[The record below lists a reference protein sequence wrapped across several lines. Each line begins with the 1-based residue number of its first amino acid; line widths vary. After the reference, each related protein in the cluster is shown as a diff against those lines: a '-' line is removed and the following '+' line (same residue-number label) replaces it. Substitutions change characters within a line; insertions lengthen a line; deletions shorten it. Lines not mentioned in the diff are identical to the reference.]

1 MKKRPVIGMMLGNIN
16 VDFTVELAHGI
27 YKYAHENNADTV
39 VLMSAPVSNLLGV
52 NNIEDIFYNTI
63 YDNYKFLDLD
73 VLIVTYASLYSFHE
87 NEYNQ
92 KFLEKFKDIPIVLLQ
107 DDYVNG
113 NNSTVTVD
121 NEKGFVECLEHLI
134 KDHGY
139 KNLCYVSG
147 PKNNYDSIKRKE
159 IFENVCSKHDIKITD
174 KQIVYGDFTE
184 NVDENILTL
193 LENNKNIDAIVF
205 ANDTMAIA
213 SYAVLEKHGYEV
225 GKDIAV
231 TGFDNLDTSVV
242 VHPALTTVSQ
252 DPVRIGYEGAKE
264 ALNLIN
270 KKQFNNVVLDT
281 KFVKRNSC
289 GCVSGDNI
297 YVSNETDK
305 DKIVKDVINYV
316 ITNSKMPI
324 STRKL
329 HSFVDEI
336 IELIIKNVD
345 NHIIFD
351 ILKNKIKSYSNNN
364 IIYCNVL
371 ERVFITVAKN
381 ILFLYP
387 EYTDKINSIIIDF
400 QDWFFHY
407 VNRLIVKES
416 NDSKNNTIAT
426 SYIIQR
432 MINNR
437 LSINETIEYVF
448 DQLKLID
455 VKSCYI
461 YLFKDVKKKKIS
473 KNWKIPDS
481 IYLSAYYDSKET
493 IIYKNNE
500 RIKVSFKEKLEIL
513 KNKDSF
519 AYSLFSGESQY
530 GFIVCEGSFKLSDSI
545 QSLLSQL
552 SMMFYVKEILDN
564 ENKYKNKLIS
574 SLNVIESK
582 NIILNNL
589 SLYDELT
596 NIYNRRGLIEKSL
609 DLINNS
615 DNKMFEIIFADLD
628 HLKEIN
634 DTFGHKEGDYA
645 IVAVSNILKS
655 TLPDGAIVGRLGGDE
670 FIGLYEIK
678 NKRDSKNIENTL
690 KKNFKN
696 LNSNSKKPY
705 YINASIGRFT
715 FNSNTK
721 IEISTLFDKAD
732 KYLYEAKKKRRN
744 SVRKK

>member
-351 ILKNKIKSYSNNN
+351 ILKNKIKSSLCRSRFREHWGKKSPL
-364 IIYCNVL
+364 CNGQL
-371 ERVFITVAKN
+371 
-381 ILFLYP
+381 LF
-387 EYTDKINSIIIDF
+387 
-400 QDWFFHY
+400 
-407 VNRLIVKES
+407 
-416 NDSKNNTIAT
+416 
-426 SYIIQR
+426 
-432 MINNR
+432 
-437 LSINETIEYVF
+437 
-448 DQLKLID
+448 
-455 VKSCYI
+455 
-461 YLFKDVKKKKIS
+461 
-473 KNWKIPDS
+473 
-481 IYLSAYYDSKET
+481 
-493 IIYKNNE
+493 
-500 RIKVSFKEKLEIL
+500 
-513 KNKDSF
+513 
-519 AYSLFSGESQY
+519 
-530 GFIVCEGSFKLSDSI
+530 
-545 QSLLSQL
+545 
-552 SMMFYVKEILDN
+552 
-564 ENKYKNKLIS
+564 
-574 SLNVIESK
+574 
-582 NIILNNL
+582 
-589 SLYDELT
+589 
-596 NIYNRRGLIEKSL
+596 
-609 DLINNS
+609 
-615 DNKMFEIIFADLD
+615 
-628 HLKEIN
+628 
-634 DTFGHKEGDYA
+634 
-645 IVAVSNILKS
+645 
-655 TLPDGAIVGRLGGDE
+655 TL
-670 FIGLYEIK
+670 
-678 NKRDSKNIENTL
+678 
-690 KKNFKN
+690 
-696 LNSNSKKPY
+696 
-705 YINASIGRFT
+705 
-715 FNSNTK
+715 
-721 IEISTLFDKAD
+721 
-732 KYLYEAKKKRRN
+732 
-744 SVRKK
+744 